1 MAYLIRRMVK
11 EDIEQVTEIDREAF
25 PSQWPPANYKQELQN
40 KTAHYIVLY
49 DDTKTIDVPQA
60 PPPKRHFDIL
70 SRVMPWKKRKEPEKT
85 PLPPVKRQYI
95 IGFSGIWM
103 IADEA
108 HLTNIAVRQQYQG
121 KGLGE
126 LLVIATIDL
135 ALGFK
140 ASFMTLEVRASNLA
154 AQSLYQKY
162 GFTQMGVR
170 RGYYLDNREDA
181 VIMSTESI
189 SDEPFQRRTREL
201 REALKKKLPD
211 VKSS

>member
-1 MAYLIRRMVK
+1 MAYLLRRMEK
-11 EDIEQVTEIDREAF
+11 EDIDQVTEIDREAF

-49 DDTKTIDVPQA
+49 DDTKTIDVLPES
-60 PPPKRHFDIL
+60 PKSNFNIFSL
-70 SRVMPWKKRKEPEKT
+70 LMPWAKQKTPEKV
-85 PLPPVKRQYI
+85 PLPPTTRQYI
-95 IGFSGIWM
+95 VGFSGIWM

-108 HLTNIAVRQQYQG
+108 HLTNIAVRQQYRG

-126 LLVIATIDL
+126 LLVITTIDL
-135 ALGFK
+135 AIEHK
-140 ASFMTLEVRASNLA
+140 ASFMTLEVRASNLT

-181 VIMSTESI
+181 IIMSTESI
-189 SDEPFQRRTREL
+189 SGESFQRQISEL
-201 REALKKKLPD
+201 REALKQKLPNI
-211 VKSS
+211 KSI